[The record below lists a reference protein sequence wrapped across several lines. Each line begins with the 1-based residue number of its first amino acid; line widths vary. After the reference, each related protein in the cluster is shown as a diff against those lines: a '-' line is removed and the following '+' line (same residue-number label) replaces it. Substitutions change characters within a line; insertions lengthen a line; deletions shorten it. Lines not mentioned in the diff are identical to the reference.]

1 MRLRIA
7 ICDDEK
13 NETEYLAHLT
23 SLWAASFKIGA
34 EISVYDSAEAFL
46 FAYNGDNSFDI
57 LLLDIQMKQIDGVT
71 LAKRLRADGFDMQ
84 IVFVTGLPD
93 FIAEGYEV
101 SALHYLMKP
110 VGEDKLF
117 AVLDKAVR
125 LLEKADEM
133 LLVDTDEGRTR
144 LPIRDVLYVEAFAH
158 KTTICTINGELAA
171 RAPIGELES
180 ALGSEFFRVHR
191 SYLVGLRHIRQI
203 TKDTVLMDDGRGI
216 PLSRRRY
223 DEVNRAFIEYYR
235 GLRI

>member
-13 NETEYLAHLT
+13 TETEYLARLA
-23 SLWAASFKIGA
+23 SQWAASAKIGA
-34 EISVYDSAEAFL
+34 EISVFDSAEAFL
-46 FAYNGDNSFDI
+46 FAYDGDNSFDV
-57 LLLDIQMKQIDGVT
+57 LLLDIQMKKLDGVT
-71 LAKRLRADGFDMQ
+71 LAKRLRAGGFSTQ

-110 VGEDKLF
+110 VGEEKLF
-117 AVLDKAVR
+117 AVLDKAVS

-133 LLVDTDEGRTR
+133 LIVEADDGRIR
-144 LPIRDVLYVEAFAH
+144 LPVRDVLYVEAFAH
-158 KTTICTINGELAA
+158 KTTICTTTGDVAA
-171 RAPIGELES
+171 RAPIGELET
-180 ALGSEFFRVHR
+180 ALGNEFFRVHR

-203 TKDTVLMDDGRGI
+203 TKDTVLMDDGRGL

-223 DEVNRAFIEYYR
+223 DEVNRAFIGYYR
-235 GLRI
+235 GARI